1 MIYRIYYQG
10 VVKFITPVKNR
21 EELMALRNSKENL
34 ELLAKART
42 GDQKAKG
49 RLLQLAYNLG
59 RTEGKLAGCESI
71 GSYFFH
77 DVDCYDPEQSAAIK
91 ELVLSKKD
99 AIGLMMLEKSPGGG
113 WHLVCRREPGTTILE
128 SQVKVANELRI
139 EMDTN
144 AKNLNRVVFSTSGSE
159 EDLPYLDDALFD
171 EPMTAEE
178 CVQEYQRLKEREKK
192 GLEQVPKGAKKADKH
207 YRPWED
213 CSLGS
218 GPEVK
223 SSVTEGGAGVMPE
236 SAKVAD
242 ATSLSRQTQIGE
254 NLVLGPDPRVKFIFR
269 ECMKEEGVTED
280 DLIDEGGRHNSV
292 KMVLSSCN
300 QLLTKSETF
309 GMLKELMPDHW
320 QDENIQTLV
329 NDFYTDYYNPSQRLT
344 LFQKRVFR
352 DSRRLAKKADDTEE
366 TAEQSSPE
374 SSLSPCELSKI
385 FASKTPPEIPS
396 VLPKL
401 VKTVLQN
408 TPMEFKATVAQAMFP
423 PLATYPQK
431 LSFVYIDNQVR
442 DLRINCLVIAPTGSG
457 KDSCTKQPLT
467 HLIADMKKRDRENRQ
482 RLKAYYD
489 EYNSKANNKQKP
501 QRPEGLI
508 IQNIKADITKAA
520 LVQRM
525 EEADSAPLYVRLNEL
540 EQWDQIE
547 AKSGRA
553 NQFTTMKLCD
563 DEGNDY
569 GADRASAQ
577 SVMGDGCLHLNW
589 NANTTIS
596 KAMRYFRFVLTDGPI
611 SRLCLA
617 TIPVDEDEYGAEIS
631 VFGRYDQEYDDA
643 LKPYIDNLKA
653 ATGEVDCPEAK
664 RLAKKLK
671 NECAEFARLSQDHI
685 FDNLS
690 HRALVH
696 AFRKA
701 CLLYA
706 ANGMKWERSI
716 DAFCRWSLFYDLY
729 LKMTFWGDQIR
740 HADDD
745 IPLSKR
751 GPQSLLDFLPETFTL
766 DDAKRVRQQNGL
778 EAGRAKKMISTWKSR
793 EYVIQISDFSFK
805 KASRNGTTG

>member
-10 VVKFITPVKNR
+10 VVKYITPVKNR

-34 ELLAKART
+34 EHLAKARG
-42 GDQKAKG
+42 GDPKEKG
-49 RLLQLAYNLG
+49 KLLQLAYNLG
-59 RTEGKLAGCESI
+59 HAEGKLAGVESI

-77 DVDCYDPEQSAAIK
+77 DVDCYDPAQTAEIK
-91 ELVLSKKD
+91 ALVLSKKD
-99 AIGLMMLEKSPGGG
+99 EIGLMMLEKSPGGG

-128 SQVKVANELRI
+128 NQVKVATALHI

-171 EPMTAEE
+171 EPMTAEA
-178 CVQEYQRLKEREKK
+178 CAQEYQRLKEREKK
-192 GLEQVPKGAKKADKH
+192 GQEQVPKGARKANKH

-213 CSLGS
+213 GASIAPSKGRGALISQDSPDTNPQQGS
-218 GPEVK
+218 
-223 SSVTEGGAGVMPE
+223 
-236 SAKVAD
+236 SALIEAD
-242 ATSLSRQTQIGE
+242 ERTR
-254 NLVLGPDPRVKFIFR
+254 FIFR
-269 ECMKEEGVTED
+269 ECMKEEGVTET
-280 DLIDEGGRHNSV
+280 DLTDEGGRHNSV

-300 QLLTKSETF
+300 QLLSKAETLS
-309 GMLKELMPDHW
+309 MLKELMPDHW

-352 DSRRLAKKADDTEE
+352 ESRKIGQRADDAEE
-366 TAEQSSPE
+366 MNGQRLSEN
-374 SSLSPCELSKI
+374 SLSQNELSRI
-385 FASKTPPEIPS
+385 FASKTPPEIPAQ
-396 VLPKL
+396 LPRL

-408 TPMEFKATVAQAMFP
+408 TPQKFKAAVAQAMFP

-442 DLRINCLVIAPTGSG
+442 DLRINCLIVAPTGSG

-467 HLIADMKKRDRENRQ
+467 HLIADMQARDHENRL
-482 RLKAYYD
+482 RLMKYNDECNAKA
-489 EYNSKANNKQKP
+489 SNKQKP

-525 EEADSAPLYVRLNEL
+525 VEADSAPLYVRLNEL

-547 AKSGRA
+547 AKSGRS
-553 NQFTTMKLCD
+553 NHFTTMKLCD

-569 GADRASAQ
+569 GSDRASTQ

-589 NANTTIS
+589 NANTTTS
-596 KAMRYFRFVLTDGPI
+596 KAIRYFRYVLTDGPI

-617 TIPVDEDEYGAEIS
+617 TIVVDDDDYDDDIA
-631 VFGRYDQEYDDA
+631 VFGKYDQSYDEA
-643 LKPYIDNLKA
+643 LKPFIDNLKA
-653 ATGEVDCPEAK
+653 ATGEIDCLEAK
-664 RLAKKLK
+664 RMARRLLR
-671 NECAEFARLSQDHI
+671 ECAEFYRLSQDKV
-685 FDNLS
+685 FDNLT
-690 HRALVH
+690 HRALVA
-696 AFRKA
+696 AFRKG

-716 DAFCRWSLFYDLY
+716 DTFCRWSLFYDLY
-729 LKMTFWGDQIR
+729 LKMTIWGDQIR

-745 IPLSKR
+745 IPTSKR

-766 DDAKRVRQQNGL
+766 EDAKRVRQQQGKSN
-778 EAGRAKKMISTWKSR
+778 EGRQCQNMISQWLFRK
-793 EYVIQISDFSFK
+793 YVLQITDYSYK
-805 KASRNGTTG
+805 KATINNKNNGSSGNQ

>member
-10 VVKFITPVKNR
+10 VVKFATPVKNR

-34 ELLAKART
+34 EHLAKARA
-42 GDQKAKG
+42 GDQKEKG
-49 RLLQLAYNLG
+49 KLLQLAYNLG
-59 RTEGKLAGCESI
+59 YAEGKLAGCESQ
-71 GSYFFH
+71 GSFFFH
-77 DVDCYDPEQSAAIK
+77 DVDCYDQAKSAEIRD
-91 ELVLSKKD
+91 LILSKKD
-99 AIGLMMLEKSPGGG
+99 EIGLMMLEKSPGGG
-113 WHLVCRREPGTTILE
+113 WHLACRREPGTTILE
-128 SQVKVANELRI
+128 NQVKVAVALRL

-159 EDLPYLDDALFD
+159 EDLPYLDDELFD

-178 CVQEYQRLKEREKK
+178 CLEEFKRLKEREKK
-192 GLEQVPKGAKKADKH
+192 GLESVPKSAKKANKH
-207 YRPWED
+207 YCPWEG
-213 CSLGS
+213 LEVS
-218 GPEVK
+218 GKRSEVSGK
-223 SSVTEGGAGVMPE
+223 RSEVS
-236 SAKVAD
+236 
-242 ATSLSRQTQIGE
+242 GE
-254 NLVLGPDPRVKFIFR
+254 NKPQISNLKPQTSNLKPPTSSPRVDFIFR
-269 ECMKEEGVTED
+269 ECMKEEGVTET
-280 DLIDEGGRHNSV
+280 DLTDEGGRHNSV
-292 KMVLSSCN
+292 KMVLSCCN
-300 QLLTKSETF
+300 QLLTKEETLS
-309 GMLKELMPDHW
+309 MLQKLMPEHW

-329 NDFYTDYYNPSQRLT
+329 NDFYSEYYNPSQRLS

-352 DSRRLAKKADDTEE
+352 ESRKIGVTESTELAEPIE
-366 TAEQSSPE
+366 PYVHQ
-374 SSLSPCELSKI
+374 CELSRI
-385 FASKTPPEIPS
+385 FASNTPPEIPAQ
-396 VLPKL
+396 LPKL

-408 TPMEFKATVAQAMFP
+408 TPQEFKATVAQAMFP

-442 DLRINCLVIAPTGSG
+442 DLRINCLIVAPTGSG

-467 HLIADMKKRDRENRQ
+467 HLIADMKARDHENRL
-482 RLKAYYD
+482 RLKKYND
-489 EYNSKANNKQKP
+489 ECNSKAANKQKP

-508 IQNIKADITKAA
+508 IQTIKADITKAA

-547 AKSGRA
+547 AKSGRS

-569 GADRASAQ
+569 GSDRASTQ

-596 KAMRYFRFVLTDGPI
+596 KAMRYFKYVLTDGPI

-617 TIPVDEDEYGAEIS
+617 TIPVDEDEFGVEIS
-631 VFGRYDQEYDDA
+631 VFGRYGKEYDEA

-653 ATGEVDCPEAK
+653 ATGEIDCPEAK
-664 RLAKKLK
+664 KLATKLMH
-671 NECAEFARLSQDHI
+671 ECAEFSRLSQDRV
-685 FDNLS
+685 FDNLT

-706 ANGMKWERSI
+706 ANGMKWEKSI
-716 DAFCRWSLFYDLY
+716 ETFCRWSLFYDLY
-729 LKMTFWGDQIR
+729 LKMIFWGDQIR

-745 IPLSKR
+745 IPTSKR
-751 GPQSLLDFLPETFTL
+751 GPQSLLDFLPESFTL
-766 DDAKRVRQQNGL
+766 EDAKRVREQH
-778 EAGRAKKMISTWKSR
+778 GRSNKGQSCKKMINTWINR
-793 EYVIQISDFSFK
+793 HYVIQYTEYSFK
-805 KASRNGTTG
+805 KASLNSKKDESKS